1 MPKLQKKLQTA
12 QVLGFS
18 DGIRDN
24 RAGVLQFLSLSGGHS
39 AGNKSSCRKLQT
51 LSLLKD
57 LLMSFL

>member
-1 MPKLQKKLQTA
+1 MPKLQQKLQTA

-18 DGIRDN
+18 DGRDN
-24 RAGVLQFLSLSGGHS
+24 RAGVLHFFCLCQEATLQATKVVS
-39 AGNKSSCRKLQT
+39 RKLQT